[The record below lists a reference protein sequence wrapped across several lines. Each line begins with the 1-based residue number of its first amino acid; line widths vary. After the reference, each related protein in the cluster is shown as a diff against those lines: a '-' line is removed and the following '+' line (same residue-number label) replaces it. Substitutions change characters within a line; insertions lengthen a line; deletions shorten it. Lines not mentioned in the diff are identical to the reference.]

1 VAIKSKRISHPAIIV
16 DTKAKTPAYAGLL
29 VIINI
34 KKEGKTAIKAPT
46 GRRTIPAPIVV
57 AIPTPPGFP
66 HGFITIWPIRKK
78 MIPMVA
84 IHVGYPKRITG
95 RVINKPLTISIK
107 KTEIPYIGP
116 IFA

>member
-1 VAIKSKRISHPAIIV
+1 MAIRSKCISQPAIIV
-16 DTKAKTPAYAGLL
+16 DTKAKTPVYAGLL

-57 AIPTPPGFP
+57 AIPIPPGFP
-66 HGFITIWPIRKK
+66 HGLIIICPIRKK

-84 IHVGYPKRITG
+84 IQVGYPKRITG
-95 RVINKPLTISIK
+95 RVIIKPLAISIK
-107 KTEIPYIGP
+107 KTAIPYIGP
-116 IFA
+116 TSA